1 MNFIYMNRDELIK
14 SFENE
19 IFAYKSFDSDEIFL
33 RNLMEDVDEYVES
46 TIDPFQVKQLDENII
61 NITDLLVIGEGFA
74 KTFVRAKQ
82 IATMFNVTSKYM
94 FGDFEVL
101 VRENSRFDD
110 IKKLYLEFLYDNNNQ
125 F

>member
-1 MNFIYMNRDELIK
+1 MNRDELIK
-14 SFENE
+14 SFESN
-19 IFAYKSFDSDEIFL
+19 ISAYKAYDSERIFL
-33 RNLMEDVDEYVES
+33 RNLMESVDKYVES
-46 TIDPFQVKQLDENII
+46 TVDPFQTKQLDENII
-61 NITDLLVIGEGFA
+61 DITNLLVIGEGFA

-101 VRENSRFDD
+101 VRENSKFDD

>member
-1 MNFIYMNRDELIK
+1 MNKKEL
-14 SFENE
+14 NE
-19 IFAYKSFDSDEIFL
+19 SIVGSIHSINHLGLTNKTL
-33 RNLMEDVDEYVES
+33 QDVSMDILLAVDKYVES

-74 KTFVRAKQ
+74 KTFARAKQ

-101 VRENSRFDD
+101 VRENSKFDD
-110 IKKLYLEFLYDNNNQ
+110 VKGLYLEFLYDNNNQ

>member
-1 MNFIYMNRDELIK
+1 MNKKELLDKIHTLIFCANYGDKTDEEFMWDIEK
-14 SFENE
+14 
-19 IFAYKSFDSDEIFL
+19 Y
-33 RNLMEDVDEYVES
+33 VDEFIES

-61 NITDLLVIGEGFA
+61 DITNLLVIGEGFA

-101 VRENSRFDD
+101 VRENSKFDD
-110 IKKLYLEFLYDNNNQ
+110 VKTLYLEFLYDNNNQ

>member
-1 MNFIYMNRDELIK
+1 MNRDALIK
-14 SFENE
+14 SFEKS
-19 IFAYKSFDSDEIFL
+19 IFAYKTFDSEEIFL
-33 RNLMEDVDEYVES
+33 RNLMEDVDKYVES
-46 TIDPFQVKQLDENII
+46 TVDPFQVKQLDENII
-61 NITDLLVIGEGFA
+61 DITNLLVIGEGFA

-101 VRENSRFDD
+101 VRENSKFDD
-110 IKKLYLEFLYDNNNQ
+110 IKTLYLEFLYDNNNK